1 MKDFPPINIPIRL
14 NSPLKRAFE
23 DAWQSCKVIVFA
35 AYCGSGKTVAAR
47 ELLGGKSFYYL
58 DAHAGFKVAELIGAR
73 NCDCIVLDNAQEI
86 EDSYTVRCIRS
97 LVDSVPNMRL
107 IVLARG
113 SVPAWLSSYRIRGL
127 VRVFGKED
135 LFLSPMTIARLVNDY
150 GVAISSSDLNR
161 LVEHTNG
168 YPLAVAVAARMLAQG
183 RAYDASFDY
192 EIEEEVRDFF
202 WSEVFDRL
210 DEPTKRMVARL
221 LLFEHFTPQLAHIIT
236 DDPSSGQRME
246 YLRKTSSAFEPDP
259 AHNGELR
266 ISGLWRRSLE
276 GWAQTKIGD
285 DERQEIYVLA
295 GDYYVQKGEV
305 APALECYEKAQR
317 QDLIRQQLIDNARS
331 YLRIGNYR
339 SAEPYYLRITR
350 DSIISSPLLIYGM
363 SVLCSLQMRTQ
374 EGEAWRDEL
383 LAFADDER
391 NTQQKRSDARVRYA
405 FLRLV
410 LPQYGSGGYIQAL
423 QDMCDVLDQT
433 QMEPPLCSIVGG
445 TPGFLSAVQDF
456 SALMLEQDGD
466 LTPYEE
472 LFKRVFGKQ
481 GAFFAR
487 FAGIEYAFAQGRLK
501 KYQLHELSRA
511 LPAIRRERLYD
522 MEFAVNSAIAR
533 GELYFGNAQ
542 AAFEAVDAMLD
553 GFSGVE
559 GASQD
564 LVERARTL
572 RCRIALYTKKE
583 SLVSDW
589 LATESCP
596 VFAPPLP
603 DQSGLYMTQALAYTV
618 RGEYR
623 KALYSIDNVE
633 RSTAGRTRILNDAFC
648 CIIVAICHYNL
659 AGPSWERVLQEAV
672 DIAAPYGYIAMFE
685 QFGDLLRPLL
695 AKANLTVEEP
705 FASQLADF
713 VAGKIGTFPAFA
725 RFSEVLE
732 NPLTPS
738 EQRVLELLC
747 EDKSNADICRALG
760 VKLPTVKTHV
770 SHIFAKLGCKRRAEA
785 RNIALELGLV

>member
-1 MKDFPPINIPIRL
+1 MKDFPPINVPVRL
-14 NSPLKRAFE
+14 NSSFKRAF
-23 DAWQSCKVIVFA
+23 DKAWQSCKVIVFA
-35 AYCGSGKTVAAR
+35 ACCGSGKTVAAR
-47 ELLGGKSFYYL
+47 ELLSGKSSYYF
-58 DAHAGFKVAELIGAR
+58 DAHAGFEVAELIGAR

-107 IVLARG
+107 IALVRG
-113 SVPAWLSSYRIRGL
+113 CVPAWLSSYRIRGL

-150 GVAISSSDLNR
+150 GVAISSADLNR
-161 LVEHTNG
+161 LVEHTDG
-168 YPLAVAVAARMLAQG
+168 YPLAIAVAARILAQG
-183 RAYDASFDY
+183 RIYDAAFDF
-192 EIEEEVRDFF
+192 EIEDEVRDFF
-202 WSEVFDRL
+202 WAEVFDRL
-210 DEPTKRMVARL
+210 DEPTKRMIARL

-236 DDPSSGQRME
+236 DDPSSGQRLE
-246 YLRKTSSAFEPDP
+246 HLRKTSSAFEPDP
-259 AHNGELR
+259 SHPSELR

-276 GWAQTKIGD
+276 DWVQTKIGD

-295 GDYYVQKGEV
+295 GGYYAQKGEV

-350 DSIISSPLLIYGM
+350 DNIISSPLLIYGM

-383 LAFADDER
+383 LAFADDES
-391 NTQQKRSDARVRYA
+391 NTQSKRCEARVRYA

-410 LPQYGSGGYIQAL
+410 LPQYGSSGYIQAL

-472 LFKRVFGKQ
+472 LFKRAFGTQ
-481 GAFFAR
+481 GTFFAR

-522 MEFAVNSAIAR
+522 MEFAVSSVIAR
-533 GELYFGNAQ
+533 GELYFGNEQ
-542 AAFEAVDAMLD
+542 AAFEAVEAMLD
-553 GFSGVE
+553 GLSGA
-559 GASQD
+559 GAGQD
-564 LVERARTL
+564 LLQRARTL

-589 LATESCP
+589 LATESYP
-596 VFAPPLP
+596 VFAPPVP
-603 DQSGLYMTQALAYTV
+603 DQSGLYMTQALVYVV

-633 RSTAGRTRILNDAFC
+633 RSAEGRTRTLNDAFC
-648 CIIVAICHYNL
+648 YLVVAICHYNL
-659 AGPSWERVLQEAV
+659 GGPSWERVLQDAV
-672 DIAAPYGYIAMFE
+672 DTVAPYGYIAMFE

-695 AKANLTVEEP
+695 AKANLTVKEP
-705 FASQLADF
+705 FASQLTDF
-713 VAGKIGTFPAFA
+713 AAGKIGTFPPFA